1 MKIALD
7 LHGVL
12 SDWEFMTPI
21 VHELTAEGH
30 ELYVVSGAPKRQLEK
45 EIVELGYQVEWF
57 KGVYSIID
65 WLLDSNAPGKIWH
78 NEKGWWYD
86 DDIRWQK
93 TKAEIAEFYEIDILL
108 DDQEKYK
115 QGYLKPGTFTL
126 YSTFKS
132 FKGWKDPSSFLL
144 QIASY
149 YRPAPPWK
157 LVAKEDVPV
166 QKLEPPTGRIFF
178 ADFKYNNPT
187 KVTLYKQSKDPKEFS
202 TVKMSFPRVKLEE
215 FEFEAYHVI
224 GDEQTDD
231 PYMIAVISVKKFM
244 EMYTSGK
251 YYRNDYRYELVLMNG
266 KLMANGSIDCNNEVF
281 IIHDRRRSWTVEELE
296 NEGIQLN
303 IVLCE
308 RPSD

>member
-1 MKIALD
+1 MR
-7 LHGVL
+7 
-12 SDWEFMTPI
+12 
-21 VHELTAEGH
+21 
-30 ELYVVSGAPKRQLEK
+30 YPK
-45 EIVELGYQVEWF
+45 
-57 KGVYSIID
+57 
-65 WLLDSNAPGKIWH
+65 WLRS
-78 NEKGWWYD
+78 
-86 DDIRWQK
+86 
-93 TKAEIAEFYEIDILL
+93 
-108 DDQEKYK
+108 
-115 QGYLKPGTFTL
+115 
-126 YSTFKS
+126 
-132 FKGWKDPSSFLL
+132 
-144 QIASY
+144 
-149 YRPAPPWK
+149 RPAPPWK

-187 KVTLYKQSKDPKEFS
+187 KVILYKQSKDPKEFS

-231 PYMIAVISVKKFM
+231 PYMIAVIPVKKFM

-296 NEGIQLN
+296 NEGNQLN